1 MCSETHILTNAEV
14 NRFDPTRTTV
24 LRNSF
29 AKDMKRRFTELSRTI
44 LKTVIE
50 NDAFGLDIN
59 VFQMTPARKK
69 QFAFPRS
76 QDKIRA
82 FMLWLEEQVRLGIL
96 EVDQFQQLGQ
106 GIERAWTNKYIT
118 DSYKRGIQRARYEVK
133 KAGFEVPSIEQTG
146 GVDMALTVPVHIDR
160 LGLMYTRTFSDLKG
174 ITQTMDTQISRVL
187 SQRLAD
193 GEGPRVLARKMIA
206 VVNGAK
212 SGELGLDVSYI
223 NKSGNQVNY
232 FLPAERRAEILARTE
247 VIRAHHQ
254 ATIQEYKN
262 WGVEGVNVQGEWKT
276 AGDGRV
282 CEECEALEG
291 QIFTLEEINNKI
303 PLHPQCRCIALP
315 YIYEPV
321 IK

>member
-1 MCSETHILTNAEV
+1 MCSETHILTNAEI

-24 LRNSF
+24 LRNAF
-29 AKDMKRRFTELSRTI
+29 AKDMKRRFTELVRTI
-44 LKTVIE
+44 LKTVAE

-59 VFQMTPARKK
+59 VLQMSPARKN

-82 FMLWLEEQVRLGIL
+82 FMLWLDEQVKLGIL
-96 EVDQFQQLGQ
+96 EVDQFQQVGQ
-106 GIERAWTNKYIT
+106 GIERAWTNKYII
-118 DSYKRGIQRARYEVK
+118 DSYKRGVQRARYEAK

-146 GVDMALTVPVHIDR
+146 GVDMAMTVPVHVDR

-187 SQRLAD
+187 SQGLAD
-193 GEGPRVLARKMIA
+193 GDNPRLLARKMIA

-212 SGELGLDVSYI
+212 SGELGITDTLGRYI
-223 NKSGNQVNY
+223 
-232 FLPAERRAEILARTE
+232 PAQRRAEILARTE
-247 VIRAHHQ
+247 TIRSHHQ
-254 ATIQEYKN
+254 ATIQEYRN

-276 AGDGRV
+276 AGDDRV
-282 CEECEALEG
+282 CPECEALEG
-291 QIFTLEEINNKI
+291 QIFTLDEINNKI

-315 YIYEPV
+315 LLNE
-321 IK
+321 K

>member
-24 LRNSF
+24 LRNAF
-29 AKDMKRRFTELSRTI
+29 AKDMKRRFTELCRTI

-59 VFQMTPARKK
+59 VFQMTPAQKK

-82 FMLWLEEQVRLGIL
+82 FMLWLEEQVNLGIL

-118 DSYKRGIQRARYEVK
+118 DSYKRGVQRARYEVK
-133 KAGFEVPSIEQTG
+133 KAGFEVPTIEQTG
-146 GVDMALTVPVHIDR
+146 GVNMALTVPVHIDR

-174 ITQTMDTQISRVL
+174 ITQTMDSQISRVL
-187 SQRLAD
+187 SQGLAD
-193 GEGPRVLARKMIA
+193 GDGPRQLARKMIA
-206 VVNGAK
+206 VVNGTQ
-212 SGELGLDVSYI
+212 SGELGITDTLGRYI
-223 NKSGNQVNY
+223 
-232 FLPAERRAEILARTE
+232 PARRRAEVLARTE

-262 WGVEGVNVQGEWKT
+262 WGVEGVNVLGEWKT

-282 CEECEALEG
+282 CDECEALEG
-291 QIFTLEEINNKI
+291 QIFTLEEINSKI

>member
-14 NRFDPTRTTV
+14 NRIDPTRTTV
-24 LRNSF
+24 LRNAF
-29 AKDMKRRFTELSRTI
+29 AKDMKRRFTELCRTI

-82 FMLWLEEQVRLGIL
+82 FMLWLDEQVNLGIL

-118 DSYKRGIQRARYEVK
+118 DSYKRGVQRARYEVK
-133 KAGFEVPSIEQTG
+133 KAGFEVPTIEQTG
-146 GVDMALTVPVHIDR
+146 GVNMALTVPVHIDR

-174 ITQTMDTQISRVL
+174 ITQTMDSQISRVL
-187 SQRLAD
+187 SQGLAD
-193 GEGPRVLARKMIA
+193 GDGPRQLARKMIA
-206 VVNGAK
+206 VVNGTQ
-212 SGELGLDVSYI
+212 SGELGITDTLGRYI
-223 NKSGNQVNY
+223 
-232 FLPAERRAEILARTE
+232 PARRRAEVLARTE

-262 WGVEGVNVQGEWKT
+262 WGVEGVNVLGEWKT

-282 CEECEALEG
+282 CDECEALEG
-291 QIFTLEEINNKI
+291 QIFTLEEINSKI

>member
-14 NRFDPTRTTV
+14 NRIDPTRTTV
-24 LRNSF
+24 LRNAF

-50 NDAFGLDIN
+50 NDAFGLYIN
-59 VFQMTPARKK
+59 VLQMSPARKS

-76 QDKIRA
+76 QDKVRA

-106 GIERAWTNKYIT
+106 GIDRAWTNKYIT
-118 DSYKRGIQRARYEVK
+118 DSYSRGVQRARYEVK
-133 KAGFEVPSIEQTG
+133 KAGIEVPSIEQTG
-146 GVDMALTVPVHIDR
+146 GASMALTVPVHVDR
-160 LGLMYTRTFSDLKG
+160 LGLMYTRVFSDLKG

-187 SQRLAD
+187 SQGLGDGDNPRL
-193 GEGPRVLARKMIA
+193 LARKMIA
-206 VVNGAK
+206 VINGAK
-212 SGELGLDVSYI
+212 SGELGITDTLGRYI
-223 NKSGNQVNY
+223 
-232 FLPAERRAEILARTE
+232 PAQRRAEVLARTE

-254 ATIQEYKN
+254 ATIQEYNN
-262 WGVEGVNVQGEWKT
+262 WGVEGVNVLGEWKT

-282 CEECEALEG
+282 CPECEALEG
-291 QIFTLEEINNKI
+291 SIFTLEEINNKI
-303 PLHPQCRCIALP
+303 PVHPQCRCIALP

-321 IK
+321 NK

>member
-14 NRFDPTRTTV
+14 NRIDPTRTTV
-24 LRNSF
+24 LRNAF
-29 AKDMKRRFTELSRTI
+29 AKDMKRRFTELCRTI

-59 VFQMTPARKK
+59 VFQMTPAAKK

-82 FMLWLEEQVRLGIL
+82 FMLWLEEQVNLGIL

-118 DSYKRGIQRARYEVK
+118 DSYKRGVQRARYEVK

-174 ITQTMDTQISRVL
+174 ITQTMDSQISRVL
-187 SQRLAD
+187 SQGLAD
-193 GEGPRVLARKMIA
+193 GDNPRVLARKMIA
-206 VVNGAK
+206 VINGTN
-212 SGELGLDVSYI
+212 SGELGITDTLGRHI
-223 NKSGNQVNY
+223 
-232 FLPAERRAEILARTE
+232 PAQRRAEVLARTE

-262 WGVEGVNVQGEWKT
+262 WGVEGVNVLGEWKT

-282 CEECEALEG
+282 CDECEDLEG
-291 QIFTLEEINNKI
+291 QIFTLEEINSKI

>member
-1 MCSETHILTNAEV
+1 MHDHTQILTQSQV
-14 NRFDPTRTTV
+14 NHFDPTRTTV
-24 LRNSF
+24 LRNAF
-29 AKDMKRRFTELSRTI
+29 AKDMHKRFLELVRMIVKSVVT
-44 LKTVIE
+44 

-59 VFQMTPARKK
+59 VFQMNPANKK

-76 QDKIRA
+76 QDKVRA
-82 FMLWLEEQVRLGIL
+82 FMLWLEEQVKLGIL

-106 GIERAWTNKYIT
+106 GIDRAWTNKYIL

-133 KAGFEVPSIEQTG
+133 KAGFDVPGIEQTG
-146 GVDMALTVPVHIDR
+146 GVSMSLMTPFHADR
-160 LGLMYTRTFSDLKG
+160 LGLMYTRMFSDLKG

-187 SQRLAD
+187 SQGLAD
-193 GEGPRVLARKMIA
+193 GDNPRLLAKKMIA

-212 SGELGLDVSYI
+212 SGELGITDTLGRYI
-223 NKSGNQVNY
+223 
-232 FLPAERRAEILARTE
+232 PAQRRAEVLARTE

-262 WGVEGVNVQGEWKT
+262 WGVEGVNVLGEWKT
-276 AGDGRV
+276 AGDDRV
-282 CEECEALEG
+282 CAECEDLEG